1 MSILDLRALNLQ
13 QKTVS
18 RPVKEYVVELLGIVG
33 KMQRDYPKKKF
44 TLDGRLVG
52 DIGEILAEQIYDLEL
67 LAGIQKRH
75 DAISSGRYVQIKTT
89 MKRALG
95 FGDIP
100 DFYLGI
106 RVDEDGAVEELF
118 NGPGSLIWE
127 AIKHRKRPKNYL
139 YTIPIIQLKELNKL
153 VQEIDR
159 IPKRKYTSPE
169 GLITSQI
176 E

>member
-1 MSILDLRALNLQ
+1 MR
-13 QKTVS
+13 

-44 TLDGRLVG
+44 TLDGRIVG

-67 LAGIQKRH
+67 LNGLQKDH
-75 DAISSGRYVQIKTT
+75 DATSSGRYVQIKTT
-89 MKRALG
+89 MKWALG

-106 RVDEDGAVEELF
+106 RVDEYGEVEELF
-118 NGPGSLIWE
+118 NGPGSMIWE

-139 YTIPIIQLKELNKL
+139 YTIPINQLKKLNTM
-153 VQEIDR
+153 VREIDR
-159 IPKRKYTSPE
+159 IPKRKSTSSDS
-169 GLITSQI
+169 LIASRLK
-176 E
+176 